1 MTKYLQFSQI
11 CFNKGKVKVKCLGDK
26 AAGSMCGRGE
36 IYLVSGRWS
45 IDNCL
50 NVNYYQ
56 KKRPVQLLDVRGEHS
71 VEDGKWPCLYKLHR
85 LKHLLNV
92 LNAPALEHTFQKRH
106 LNNGE
111 SSKENCK
118 YNPGQENKSFIMKS
132 KNFHFFSLLQGRL
145 RHNAIRWKQLLVN
158 NLKLSQWLC
167 LELLS
172 PSLWEDGRNL

>member
-85 LKHLLNV
+85 LKHLLNDV
-92 LNAPALEHTFQKRH
+92 SSSGPHISEETSKQWREFK
-106 LNNGE
+106 GE
-111 SSKENCK
+111 LQIQSRAGK
-118 YNPGQENKSFIMKS
+118 QI
-132 KNFHFFSLLQGRL
+132 FHYE
-145 RHNAIRWKQLLVN
+145 V
-158 NLKLSQWLC
+158 
-167 LELLS
+167 
-172 PSLWEDGRNL
+172 